1 MNASRIRR
9 LSVLAFA
16 WSACGLMP
24 GAPARAQAQA
34 QAPEPPRIVNE
45 GGIRD
50 EWMLADG
57 AKLAA
62 PGYPAAFAARGDNV
76 CIALG
81 YLINP
86 DGTTSNFELLRAWAS
101 STRGSR
107 EPAAGFWEEFAKTGA
122 VALAQWRF
130 KPRPEITAARPTY
143 TVSTM
148 TFMGKQAEDAGGLR
162 SHCSIADLAK
172 TKAELESRGG
182 RRNDLNRHELDKALQ
197 NAAGSMPTRV
207 MPTRS
212 SSQP

>member
-1 MNASRIRR
+1 MNLSRICR
-9 LSVLAFA
+9 LSVHALAGFA
-16 WSACGLMP
+16 CALACVP
-24 GAPARAQAQA
+24 AQA
-34 QAPEPPRIVNE
+34 EESPRIVNE

-57 AKLAA
+57 IKLVA
-62 PGYPAAFAARGDNV
+62 PGYPAAFASRGDNV

-86 DGTTSNFELLRAWAS
+86 DGTTSDFALLRAWAS

-107 EPAAGFWEEFAKTGA
+107 APAPGFWEEFAKTGA

-130 KPRPEITAARPTY
+130 APRPEIKVARPTY

-148 TFMGKQAEDAGGLR
+148 TFMGKQAEDPTGLR
-162 SHCSIADLAK
+162 NHCKISDLAK
-172 TKAELESRGG
+172 TKAELESKGG
-182 RRNDLNRHELDKALQ
+182 RSNDMNRHELDKALQ
-197 NAAGSMPTRV
+197 NAAGTMPTRV

-212 SSQP
+212 SNQP